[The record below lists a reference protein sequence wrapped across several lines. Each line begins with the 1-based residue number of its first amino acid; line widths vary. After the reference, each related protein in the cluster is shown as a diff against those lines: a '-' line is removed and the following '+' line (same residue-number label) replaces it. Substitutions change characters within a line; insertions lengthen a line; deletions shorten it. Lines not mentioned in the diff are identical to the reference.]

1 MKSQTVLT
9 IVTGSYIYPRCPWS
23 GVEFSTVKAD
33 WLEEAGTLEQSSFL
47 FCVFFFPPL
56 DCCEAQR

>member
-47 FCVFFFPPL
+47 FCVFFSSSGL
-56 DCCEAQR
+56 L